1 MTINERIKYL
11 RKDILKLNQTDFGK
25 SIGLSQRGASHLE
38 QEKSLITERVVK
50 TICSI
55 FNIREEWLRE
65 GIEPMYDTADVF
77 SLDDFA
83 ESRGMTDLER
93 KILKAYFELDPVLRH
108 NLIEHFKNSLQK
120 KDYSDDEKIYEST
133 EELEE
138 AYKKSRLNSVQKT
151 ALSVSNI
158 TAATVKNKTVNE

>member
-1 MTINERIKYL
+1 MTINERIRCV
-11 RKDILKLNQTDFGK
+11 RKEKKLNQKHFADLLGITQSGV
-25 SIGLSQRGASHLE
+25 SYIE
-38 QEKSLITERVVK
+38 QFDSNVSDSTIK

-65 GIEPMYDTADVF
+65 GTEPMYDTADVF

-133 EELEE
+133 EDLEK
-138 AYKKSRLNSVQKT
+138 AYKKSRLKSVQKT
-151 ALSVSNI
+151 ALSASNI
-158 TAATVKNKTVNE
+158 TAATVKNKAINE